1 MINTKLMSAIVSII
15 SMVGLSPMPASAQD
29 FNPPAEL
36 VAAAQKEG
44 KIVYYSAFEVPAL
57 REVIAKFNKRY
68 PQIEVVHFRAQPSP
82 AVQHIIAGQRAGKIE
97 VDVLDSPISFVQ
109 PLIDRDLLKPY
120 DWSKSFGTGKD
131 YQFYDGR
138 LVNILHLDMPV
149 AYNTNLVKAGEIK
162 TWDDILAPKWRGK
175 IVMEARGMPFAV
187 LATSWGQEKTEE
199 FLKKLMANRPQ
210 IILGGTPV
218 LEALAGGQASIAIGS
233 YGGKVELYKERSK
246 APLEWVRD
254 TVPATTYAL
263 GVMEGAPHQN
273 AARLWTAW
281 LASREGQDAL
291 DKEFWY
297 ASLKGDHVSRIG
309 KELRAKNIP
318 VVIEPL
324 DIAQGQKLLDVM
336 SRIIGSTK

>member
-15 SMVGLSPMPASAQD
+15 WMVGLSPMPASAQD

-149 AYNTNLVKAGEIK
+149 AYNTNLVMIF
-162 TWDDILAPKWRGK
+162 WRRNGVARSSWKRAVCPLQFLRPHGGK
-175 IVMEARGMPFAV
+175 KR
-187 LATSWGQEKTEE
+187 LRS
-199 FLKKLMANRPQ
+199 FLK
-210 IILGGTPV
+210 
-218 LEALAGGQASIAIGS
+218 S
-233 YGGKVELYKERSK
+233 
-246 APLEWVRD
+246 
-254 TVPATTYAL
+254 
-263 GVMEGAPHQN
+263 
-273 AARLWTAW
+273 
-281 LASREGQDAL
+281 
-291 DKEFWY
+291 
-297 ASLKGDHVSRIG
+297 
-309 KELRAKNIP
+309 
-318 VVIEPL
+318 
-324 DIAQGQKLLDVM
+324 
-336 SRIIGSTK
+336 